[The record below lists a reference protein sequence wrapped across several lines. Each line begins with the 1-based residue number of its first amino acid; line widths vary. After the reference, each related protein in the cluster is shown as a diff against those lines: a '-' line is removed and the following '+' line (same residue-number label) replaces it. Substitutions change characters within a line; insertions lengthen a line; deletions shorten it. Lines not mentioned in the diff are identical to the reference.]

1 MSQSYNRSSEQ
12 SACPPWTGYVF
23 SVVYGLL
30 FLTGLLLNGLTLRVF
45 LRRRGGGGGG
55 NAGSSRCVGI
65 YLKNL
70 AAADFLLTLCL
81 PFRVVKHAAGLSPL
95 LLRAYCGLGA
105 PAFYLNMYASILF
118 MGHIAGN
125 RYLKIVHP
133 LRTHPLQ
140 SPRVARAVCAV
151 TWLLLLTLA
160 GTYVVLSLLTDQAAT
175 AESRGCDD
183 LQSEQSK
190 ALYKAFHVFWAA
202 VFLTVLTGVLFFY
215 GGTSRRLATARR
227 RRPSSSGWR
236 RLSESRRNAQ
246 VLAAVF
252 CVCFVPYHLARLPY
266 AVLRPAHC
274 SAWFYLKEAGVAVS
288 VLNVCLDP
296 LLYFTFCKAFRE
308 RRRRDHRPASA
319 RPAVAEPTFRKT
331 SACSST
337 SDFT

>member
-1 MSQSYNRSSEQ
+1 MSESYNRSSEQ
-12 SACPPWTGYVF
+12 SACAPWTGYVF
-23 SVVYGLL
+23 STVYGLV

-45 LRRRGGGGGG
+45 LRRGGGGG

-81 PFRVVKHAAGLSPL
+81 PFRVAKHAAAGPSGL
-95 LLRAYCGLGA
+95 LLRVYCGLGA

-140 SPRVARAVCAV
+140 SPRAARAVCAV
-151 TWLLLLTLA
+151 TWLLLFTLA
-160 GTYVVLSLLTDQAAT
+160 GTYVVLSLLTDKAPS
-175 AESRGCDD
+175 AESRDCDD

-190 ALYKAFHVFWAA
+190 AVYKAFHVFWAA
-202 VFLTVLTGVLFFY
+202 VFLSVLAAVLFFY
-215 GGTSRRLATARR
+215 GGTSRRLAAARR
-227 RRPSSSGWR
+227 RRPSSSGCR
-236 RLSESRRNAQ
+236 RLAEARRNAQ

-266 AVLRPAHC
+266 AVIRPTGC
-274 SAWFYLKEAGVAVS
+274 SAWFYLKEVGVAVS

-296 LLYFTFCKAFRE
+296 LLYFMFCKAFRE
-308 RRRRDHRPASA
+308 RRRRADAPASA

-331 SACSST
+331 STCPST